1 MTGLVLR
8 IVAAWIASLTA
19 TASRTD
25 YIEGL
30 TFAKPSLKNIE
41 ALDHSPELRRETKAT
56 AVGLLKAADTNQDH
70 RIDRDEATA
79 FMAASGHPVSGSLL
93 RAFESIDANTDGLI
107 DLPELLNVIL
117 ATAAANGR
125 DRHLHE
131 RASVEGTKML
141 ALVDLNKD
149 QILSRG
155 EVSAFLAESGREVFN
170 FLLTD
175 FQRFDEDRSGGLS
188 LQELT
193 NMLVYVSMTPRTVAQ
208 PEAQPAAAAPVSQA
222 ASAVPVTETTG
233 EKLARAAKV
242 LLTQSDANQ
251 DGVISRDEAKA
262 MAAKPGHEFLSKLV
276 TDFDTFD
283 KDSSNTLDLKEL
295 TVSIQ
300 SMSS

>member
-1 MTGLVLR
+1 MTGLVFR
-8 IVAAWIASLTA
+8 IVAAWTASLTA
-19 TASRTD
+19 TAWRTD

-30 TFAKPSLKNIE
+30 TFAKPTLKNLE
-41 ALDHSPELRRETKAT
+41 ALDHSPVLRQETKAT
-56 AVGLLKAADTNQDH
+56 ALGLLKAADTNQDH

-93 RAFESIDANTDGLI
+93 RAFESIDANMDGLI

-117 ATAAANGR
+117 ATAAANGKE
-125 DRHLHE
+125 RHLHK

-149 QILSRG
+149 QVLSRD
-155 EVSAFLAESGREVFN
+155 EVSAFLAESGREMFN

-175 FQRFDEDRSGGLS
+175 FERFDEDRSGGLS

-193 NMLVYVSMTPRTVAQ
+193 DMLVYFSKTPHTGAQ

-222 ASAVPVTETTG
+222 ASAVPVTEIPG

-242 LLTQSDANQ
+242 LLTQADANQ
-251 DGVISRDEAKA
+251 DGVIGREEAAA
-262 MAAKPGHEFLSKLV
+262 MAAKSGLAFLSKLV
-276 TDFDTFD
+276 TEFDSFD
-283 KDSSNTLDLKEL
+283 RDSSNTLDLNEL
-295 TVSIQ
+295 AVSIQ
-300 SMSS
+300 SI